1 MVSSVNVAIQNEM
14 QDFVMN
20 MSQEIIQLINDRL
33 KELEEKKDEELS
45 EKEGWEKDTL
55 TEEKGNIEGLVSD
68 VKNGKISAEE
78 AKGEMDEIIARVV
91 SASESVREKLGAAE

>member
-1 MVSSVNVAIQNEM
+1 LVSSVNVAIQNEM